1 MQQIVILFWM
11 MVLNVICIS
20 GCSYVKTVDQNDPFR
35 RLYSAGEKKLNQ
47 VQVLKEKAHFLTLSC
62 YKMPLPLFCR
72 VLSDKFKIGL
82 VFSEKLVT
90 KELTAEFKETDL
102 SSVLNVLSRQFSV
115 DIVRVGN
122 TFYIGDLRPEDRV
135 TLVRRVLSYDR
146 ESLERS
152 ITSMLSDKGRS
163 AVMADSVVLVTDVE
177 PAVRRIGEMLDYIS
191 VADIPTW
198 ILQLC
203 FVAIRKDALNEAG
216 FDISTSGT
224 LSYNISEN
232 RLDLKDFKIDGL
244 FNMISQSSFMDLY
257 ASPMLLLRDG
267 TQGTWKDGERVPIPR
282 KSVSQYGVVTVTGYD
297 YQHTGFNVS
306 AIVRESRTG
315 GRLQLQI
322 DMSEIQSYVSDA
334 PLVNQNVYN
343 IDVDLQPGKP
353 YLIGE
358 LNTFKVLNKQNNVL
372 MLSDDRGKTVLQVWA
387 QLYRLGSESTS
398 EVIQKS
404 GYLWK
409 R

>member
-1 MQQIVILFWM
+1 MSWM
-11 MVLNVICIS
+11 TVLSVICIS
-20 GCSYVKTVDQNDPFR
+20 GCSLVKTVDQNDPFR
-35 RLYSAGEKKLNQ
+35 LLYSAGEKKVNQ
-47 VQVLKEKAHFLTLSC
+47 SQVSKEKAVFLTLSC

-82 VFSEKLVT
+82 VFSEKLVS

-122 TFYIGDLRPEDRV
+122 TYYIGELRPEDRV

-203 FVAIRKDALNEAG
+203 FVSIRKDALHEAG
-216 FDISTSGT
+216 LDISTSGT

-257 ASPMLLLRDG
+257 AAPMLLLRDG
-267 TQGTWKDGERVPIPR
+267 TQGIWKDGERVPIPR
-282 KSVSQYGVVTVTGYD
+282 KSVSQYGVITVTGYD
-297 YQHTGFNVS
+297 YQNTGFNVT
-306 AIVRESRTG
+306 AVVRESIRG

-322 DMSEIQSYVSDA
+322 DMSEIQSYVNEA
-334 PLVNQNVYN
+334 PLTTQNVYN

-358 LNTFKVLNKQNNVL
+358 LNTFKVLNKQRNIL

-387 QLYRLGSESTS
+387 QLYRLGSDSTS
-398 EVIQKS
+398 EVMQHS
-404 GYLWK
+404 DYLWK
-409 R
+409 K

>member
-1 MQQIVILFWM
+1 MT
-11 MVLNVICIS
+11 VLSVTCIN
-20 GCSYVKTVDQNDPFR
+20 GCSLVKTVDQNDPFR
-35 RLYSAGEKKLNQ
+35 RLYSAGEKKVNQ
-47 VQVLKEKAHFLTLSC
+47 AQISKDKSHFLTLSC

-82 VFSEKLVT
+82 VFSEKLVS

-122 TFYIGDLRPEDRV
+122 TYYIGELRPEDRV

-203 FVAIRKDALNEAG
+203 FVSIRKDALHEAG
-216 FDISTSGT
+216 MDISTSGT

-244 FNMISQSSFMDLY
+244 FNMISRSSFMDLF

-267 TQGTWKDGERVPIPR
+267 TRGSWKDGQRVPIPR
-282 KSVSQYGVVTVTGYD
+282 KTVSQYGVVTVTGYD
-297 YQHTGFNVS
+297 YQNTGFNVT
-306 AIVRESRTG
+306 AVVRESRTG

-322 DMSEIQSYVSDA
+322 DLSEIQSYVNDA
-334 PLVNQNVYN
+334 PLTTQNVYN

-358 LNTFKVLNKQNNVL
+358 LNTFKVLNKQSDILNF
-372 MLSDDRGKTVLQVWA
+372 SDDRGKTVLQVWA
-387 QLYRLGSESTS
+387 QLYRLGSDGTS
-398 EVIQKS
+398 EVMQKS
-404 GYLWK
+404 GYLWN